1 MRRRGLLQT
10 ALVMVA
16 VCANFGS
23 KVSPGS
29 AEVVMRPL
37 KLQLSVLAL
46 ACVFPL
52 LAPAQS
58 AAPAA
63 ASANAE
69 SEVSLAV
76 ADLDIYQRGLQLE
89 INALRDVQQRLRS
102 AREARDDVSESAAL
116 QPVLTRQY
124 ERNVAK
130 ALDVDLRRYR
140 DIKRR
145 FGDILVLGEY
155 IDQLNAQLDQLHQ
168 SGMSAKQRADQRKAI
183 EEARA
188 KAVDPYAV
196 LDVALRD
203 ALRQRA
209 DALVRLRINNRDL
222 VHELTSR

>member
-1 MRRRGLLQT
+1 
-10 ALVMVA
+10 VKVA
-16 VCANFGS
+16 VCANFGL
-23 KVSPGS
+23 KLSPGS

-46 ACVFPL
+46 ACAFPL

-58 AAPAA
+58 AASA
-63 ASANAE
+63 ASTKTE
-69 SEVSLAV
+69 SEVALAV
-76 ADLDIYQRGLQLE
+76 ADLDLYQRGLQLE
-89 INALRDVQQRLRS
+89 IDALRLAQQRLQS
-102 AREARDDVSESAAL
+102 ARDARDDVSESAAL

-124 ERNVAK
+124 ERNAAK

-140 DIKRR
+140 DIKSR

-196 LDVALRD
+196 LDVALRE
-203 ALRQRA
+203 ALKQRA

>member
-1 MRRRGLLQT
+1 
-10 ALVMVA
+10 
-16 VCANFGS
+16 
-23 KVSPGS
+23 
-29 AEVVMRPL
+29 MRPS

-46 ACVFPL
+46 ACAFPL

-63 ASANAE
+63 ASAKTDAE
-69 SEVSLAV
+69 VALAV
-76 ADLDIYQRGLQLE
+76 ADLDLYQRGLQLE
-89 INALRDVQQRLRS
+89 IDALRQAQQRLQS
-102 AREARDDVSESAAL
+102 AREARDEISESAAL

-130 ALDVDLRRYR
+130 ALNVELARYR

-145 FGDILVLGEY
+145 LGDILVLGEY

-188 KAVDPYAV
+188 KAVDPYAL
-196 LDVALRD
+196 LDVAVRE
-203 ALRQRA
+203 ALKQRA

>member
-1 MRRRGLLQT
+1 
-10 ALVMVA
+10 
-16 VCANFGS
+16 
-23 KVSPGS
+23 
-29 AEVVMRPL
+29 MRPL

-46 ACVFPL
+46 AFFFPL
-52 LAPAQS
+52 LATAQS
-58 AAPAA
+58 TAPAA
-63 ASANAE
+63 ASADAQ
-69 SEVSLAV
+69 SEISLAV

-89 INALRDVQQRLRS
+89 INALREVQRRLQT

-168 SGMSAKQRADQRKAI
+168 SGMSAKQRADQRRAI

-203 ALRQRA
+203 ALKQRA

-222 VHELTSR
+222 VQELTSR

>member
-1 MRRRGLLQT
+1 
-10 ALVMVA
+10 
-16 VCANFGS
+16 
-23 KVSPGS
+23 
-29 AEVVMRPL
+29 MRPS

-52 LAPAQS
+52 LAPAQP

-63 ASANAE
+63 APVSTEAE
-69 SEVSLAV
+69 VALAV
-76 ADLDIYQRGLQLE
+76 ADLDLYQRGLQLE
-89 INALRDVQQRLRS
+89 IDALQLAQQRLHS
-102 AREARDDVSESAAL
+102 AREARDQVSESAAL

-124 ERNVAK
+124 ERNAAK
-130 ALDVDLRRYR
+130 SLNIDLRRYR
-140 DIKRR
+140 EVKRQ

-155 IDQLNAQLDQLHQ
+155 IDQLNAQLDQLPQ
-168 SGMSAKQRADQRKAI
+168 TGLSTKQRADQRKQI

-209 DALVRLRINNRDL
+209 DALVRLRISNRDL
-222 VHELTSR
+222 VQELTSR

>member
-1 MRRRGLLQT
+1 
-10 ALVMVA
+10 
-16 VCANFGS
+16 
-23 KVSPGS
+23 
-29 AEVVMRPL
+29 MRPL
-37 KLQLSVLAL
+37 KLQLSAL
-46 ACVFPL
+46 AMACAFPL

-63 ASANAE
+63 STSAKAE
-69 SEVSLAV
+69 SEVALAV
-76 ADLDIYQRGLQLE
+76 ADLDLYQRGLQLE
-89 INALRDVQQRLRS
+89 IDALRMAQQRLQS
-102 AREARDDVSESAAL
+102 AREARDEVSESAAL

-124 ERNVAK
+124 ERNAAK
-130 ALDVDLRRYR
+130 SLNVDLRRYR
-140 DIKRR
+140 DVKNR

-168 SGMSAKQRADQRKAI
+168 TGMSAKQRADQRKAI

-196 LDVALRD
+196 LDVALRE
-203 ALRQRA
+203 ALKQRA

>member
-1 MRRRGLLQT
+1 
-10 ALVMVA
+10 
-16 VCANFGS
+16 
-23 KVSPGS
+23 
-29 AEVVMRPL
+29 MRPL
-37 KLQLSVLAL
+37 KLQLSALAL
-46 ACVFPL
+46 ACAFPL

-63 ASANAE
+63 ASAE

-89 INALRDVQQRLRS
+89 INTLREVQRNLQS
-102 AREARDDVSESAAL
+102 AREARDAVSESAAL

-140 DIKRR
+140 DVKRR
-145 FGDILVLGEY
+145 LGDILVLGEY

-196 LDVALRD
+196 LDVALRE
-203 ALRQRA
+203 ALKQRA

>member
-1 MRRRGLLQT
+1 
-10 ALVMVA
+10 
-16 VCANFGS
+16 
-23 KVSPGS
+23 
-29 AEVVMRPL
+29 MRPL

-89 INALRDVQQRLRS
+89 INALRDVQQRLQS

>member
-1 MRRRGLLQT
+1 
-10 ALVMVA
+10 
-16 VCANFGS
+16 
-23 KVSPGS
+23 
-29 AEVVMRPL
+29 MRPL

>member
-1 MRRRGLLQT
+1 MREVQRRLQT
-10 ALVMVA
+10 
-16 VCANFGS
+16 
-23 KVSPGS
+23 
-29 AEVVMRPL
+29 
-37 KLQLSVLAL
+37 
-46 ACVFPL
+46 
-52 LAPAQS
+52 
-58 AAPAA
+58 
-63 ASANAE
+63 
-69 SEVSLAV
+69 
-76 ADLDIYQRGLQLE
+76 
-89 INALRDVQQRLRS
+89 

-145 FGDILVLGEY
+145 LGDILVLGEY

-168 SGMSAKQRADQRKAI
+168 SGMSAKQRADQRRAI

-203 ALRQRA
+203 ALKQRA

-222 VHELTSR
+222 VQELTSR

>member
-1 MRRRGLLQT
+1 
-10 ALVMVA
+10 VMVA
-16 VCANFGS
+16 VCANFGT

-46 ACVFPL
+46 ACAFPL

-63 ASANAE
+63 ASASAE

-89 INALRDVQQRLRS
+89 INALRQAQQSLQS
-102 AREARDDVSESAAL
+102 AREARDSVSESAAL

-130 ALDVDLRRYR
+130 ALNVDLRRYR

-188 KAVDPYAV
+188 KTVDPYAV

-203 ALRQRA
+203 ALKQRA